1 MGRSQPA
8 VAVVARRRPCYTCVM
23 STDVQELLNT
33 ALRLPERDRAELA
46 ASLMES
52 LDEAFDTGAQADR
65 RPVIIPSQ
73 TLEPRPCAMV
83 RQILAV
89 VQKEDG
95 VFVASFVDANING
108 SGESQL
114 DAVEMLKDMV
124 ASTFRLL
131 SKKEDVLGE
140 AAQRQLAVLRQF
152 IQAR

>member
-1 MGRSQPA
+1 
-8 VAVVARRRPCYTCVM
+8 M

-65 RPVIIPSQ
+65 RPVIIPIQ

-131 SKKEDVLGE
+131 SKK
-140 AAQRQLAVLRQF
+140 
-152 IQAR
+152 

>member
-1 MGRSQPA
+1 
-8 VAVVARRRPCYTCVM
+8 
-23 STDVQELLNT
+23 
-33 ALRLPERDRAELA
+33 
-46 ASLMES
+46 
-52 LDEAFDTGAQADR
+52 
-65 RPVIIPSQ
+65 
-73 TLEPRPCAMV
+73 MV

-140 AAQRQLAVLRQF
+140 ACTASWPFSGSLFSGVMGGNPLTQQIAEKALKKLEASG
-152 IQAR
+152 